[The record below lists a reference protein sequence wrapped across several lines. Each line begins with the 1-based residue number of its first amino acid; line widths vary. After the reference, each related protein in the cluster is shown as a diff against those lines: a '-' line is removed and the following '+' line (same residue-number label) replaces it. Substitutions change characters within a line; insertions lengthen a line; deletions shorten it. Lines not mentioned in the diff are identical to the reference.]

1 MARAFEC
8 RAGLLLLFCNS
19 LPAFTDRQIDGAYIA
34 TAYAQ
39 QGVTASGQYTHRHVV
54 AADPALL
61 PLGTRIKVTHAGR
74 YSGEYVVADTGGKI
88 EGRRLDIYFPSEAAC
103 RKFGRRRV
111 KVKVIQLGNGTQAA
125 TKQADQAVKEDV
137 SKDVQKNAVGNA
149 ATEDDWAASH
159 RTGRNANG
167 PARSTPPGGSST
179 TTPSNPK

>member
-1 MARAFEC
+1 MARAFEF
-8 RAGLLLLFCNS
+8 RAGLLLLLCNS
-19 LPAFTDRQIDGAYIA
+19 LPAFTDQQIDGPYIA

-88 EGRRLDIYFPSEAAC
+88 EGRRLDIYLPSEPAC

-111 KVKVIQLGNGTQAA
+111 KVKVLQLGNGTKAA
-125 TKQADQAVKEDV
+125 TKQADQAVKADV
-137 SKDVQKNAVGNA
+137 SNDVQKNAVGNA
-149 ATEDDWAASH
+149 ATEDDWAAKH
-159 RTGRNANG
+159 RAGSNG
-167 PARSTPPGGSST
+167 NGTAASAPAGGSST
-179 TTPSNPK
+179 TTAPNPK